1 MADNTDLASSGT
13 QAAQT
18 PPPEGSVARAGEA
31 ARRPTPLQIGCLA
44 VVIGSLGYAYAPNIL
59 DLYRTWMREPD
70 YSHGI
75 LVLPIALFILYR
87 LWPSDPVD
95 APRVWLPGIVLVLVA
110 LLLRGWLHSHGK
122 TWSETFTLLLV
133 VFGIGLSGLGLRTM
147 WRVWPA
153 FAFLV
158 FWFPLPNEVNSTLS
172 QPLQSIATRAS
183 TQVLR
188 FTGLWV
194 MPEGNVIMVGKE
206 KLEVAAACNG
216 LSMLMSLAA
225 TVVAAVS
232 LIPMTI
238 LKRLFLLGSIIPIAL
253 VSNILRISATAWC
266 YHQYGAE
273 IGSKYA
279 HDWAGY
285 LMMPTAM
292 GLVLLELWLM
302 SWLIIEARVKTAPAS
317 FGTVYAPF
325 GKPALGETRS

>member
-1 MADNTDLASSGT
+1 MPDNISPALAI
-13 QAAQT
+13 QPAA
-18 PPPEGSVARAGEA
+18 PA
-31 ARRPTPLQIGCLA
+31 ARSRGVVSLVSAMLRKLTPLEVGCLA
-44 VVIGSLGYAYAPNIL
+44 VIVAALGFAYAPNIL

-87 LWPSDPVD
+87 LWPDD
-95 APRVWLPGIVLVLVA
+95 ADDGPRVWLPGIGVVLVGLV
-110 LLLRGWLHSHGK
+110 LRAWFHARGQ
-122 TWSETFTLLLV
+122 TWTETFTLLLV
-133 VFGIGLSGLGLRTM
+133 VSGLCISGLGLRTM
-147 WRVWPA
+147 RRVWPA
-153 FAFLV
+153 FAFLL
-158 FWFPLPNEVNSTLS
+158 FWFPLPNAVNSTLS
-172 QPLQSIATRAS
+172 QPLQSIATRSS

-238 LKRLFLLGSIIPIAL
+238 LKRLILLGSIIPIAL
-253 VSNILRISATAWC
+253 LSNILRISATAWC

-273 IGSKYA
+273 IGSQYA

-285 LMMPTAM
+285 LMMPTAL

-302 SWLIIEARVKTAPAS
+302 SWLIIEKQVKISSTS
-317 FGTVYAPF
+317 FNTVYAPL
-325 GKPALGETRS
+325 GKPNLGENR